1 MLVENAGLF
10 VLLLLFAFL
19 FIWDSGRRDICPF
32 RKTNNSI
39 PWDEVFET
47 LKRKTESIGF
57 PFLFRN
63 RSLGLTVNSFFFN
76 SCFLT
81 GKSTQVVQFSA
92 TNFTHFVHF
101 DAVDSR

>member
-1 MLVENAGLF
+1 MQVCLYP
-10 VLLLLFAFL
+10 FAFRI
-19 FIWDSGRRDICPF
+19 FYSYGIAGEGDIYPF

-47 LKRKTESIGF
+47 LKKGNRINRL